1 MAMLTRLVDWLLDD
15 EQSGVQY
22 RHYPK
27 E

>member
-1 MAMLTRLVDWLLDD
+1 MAMLIRLVDWLLD

>member
-1 MAMLTRLVDWLLDD
+1 MLTRLVDWLLD